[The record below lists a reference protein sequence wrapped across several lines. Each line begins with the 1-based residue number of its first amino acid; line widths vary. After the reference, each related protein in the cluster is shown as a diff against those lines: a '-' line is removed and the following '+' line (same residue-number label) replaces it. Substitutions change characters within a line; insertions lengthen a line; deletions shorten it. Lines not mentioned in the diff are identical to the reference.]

1 MEKARCDKI
10 KDRSRLRKR
19 SHPKL
24 TEMLYLYDHYLK
36 EFDATA
42 VDFPDDK
49 SVVLD
54 RTALYAR
61 GGGQPSDK
69 GVLIFGEARL
79 LVEESSK
86 EQDRVIHI
94 LSAALS
100 PDAKS
105 RMANN
110 PVRGVVDWELRYKHM
125 RHHTALHILSG
136 VVFQKFASRIT
147 GGQIYP
153 DRARLDFKLD
163 DLSKERLQTI
173 FSEVNRVV
181 EENREVKTFWLT
193 TEEALQKQELYRL
206 SADLLPKGL
215 DKLRIV
221 DIVGFD
227 AQLDG
232 GTHVAR
238 TGEVGPVRIAK
249 TENKGKDNKR
259 IEIALTENA

>member
-1 MEKARCDKI
+1 MISADGN
-10 KDRSRLRKR
+10 
-19 SHPKL
+19 L

-36 EFDATA
+36 EFEAI
-42 VDFPDDK
+42 VLEIPDNR

-54 RTALYAR
+54 KTALYPR

-69 GVLIFGEARL
+69 GW
-79 LVEESSK
+79 LVVEGGKKLTVMESSK
-86 EQDRVIHI
+86 DHDKVTHFFSED
-94 LSAALS
+94 LS
-100 PDAKS
+100 PEELSKLKGS
-105 RMANN
+105 TIK
-110 PVRGVVDWELRYKHM
+110 GVVDWELRYKHM

-136 VVFQKFASRIT
+136 VVYHEFGSRIT

-153 DRARLDFKLD
+153 ERARLDFTLD
-163 DLSKERLQTI
+163 DLSKERLGI
-173 FSEVNRVV
+173 IEADMNRIVS
-181 EENREVKTFWLT
+181 ENRDVKTFWLGA
-193 TEEALQKQELYRL
+193 EEALQKKELYRL

-232 GTHVAR
+232 GTHVSK
-238 TGEVGPVRIAK
+238 TGEIGRISISK

-259 IEIALTENA
+259 IEIVLAPGN